1 MQEKSTYKEKK
12 SKDEHHEQRA
22 KAPELILGPTSVSLP
37 FAGGSRS
44 ALAGAGR
51 EYLRRQERGGS
62 MVELPQESLH
72 QEPPR
77 ACSRHKN
84 YRVEYAQHG
93 ELKMPEIVD
102 RRDKVRLQKLHHV
115 KNIYLKNSEPL
126 NIKFE
131 RFGRNF
137 D

>member
-1 MQEKSTYKEKK
+1 MYKE
-12 SKDEHHEQRA
+12 EHYEKRTE
-22 KAPELILGPTSVSLP
+22 APELVLGSNSVSLP

-44 ALAGAGR
+44 ALAGAGPGR
-51 EYLRRQERGGS
+51 GYLLRQDRGGS
-62 MVELPQESLH
+62 VVELHQESLH
-72 QEPPR
+72 QEPLR
-77 ACSRHKN
+77 TRSRHKN
-84 YRVEYAQHG
+84 FRMEYAQHG

-102 RRDKVRLQKLHHV
+102 RRDKARLQKLHHV